1 MEAAADGAGWAKGA
15 LLARAC
21 RLAQL
26 QACATCA
33 ALCALWAAA
42 AARRRMGAEEVLWAQ
57 ERAREGAR
65 EGARRE
71 YPAVSVV
78 VPTRGVGSSEHA
90 LRNLL
95 AQLRM
100 GYDGPVEFLF
110 GVEDDEAPECAEL
123 AAVAA
128 QHAPLDRPV
137 TVVPAGAAVRT
148 SQKIANQLACLE
160 RVSAGSEYVLF
171 LDDDMAPA
179 SGLLAALV
187 DAMDAA
193 PEALL
198 ATGFPFDVPVH
209 PQSSARDISDRGAL
223 ARALCTLAQHA
234 TMWHHLPLLVPFS
247 LFGRGHFVW
256 GGCMLF
262 RAPELARD
270 AHGIVSAWRDGGYSV
285 RAECARLKPARP
297 CASGSQHPI
306 LTRGRLR
313 VHACCCAHHQDD
325 LVAAA
330 TSVAARRPVLSPAAA
345 FFPQRLEANTTLGS
359 YWNYLRRQLYVLF
372 MYAYDD
378 GDRYKNRVMAT
389 VYAYLSVTLF
399 AGEACAMAAVA
410 RALARAL
417 CGGYVVAGVDTA
429 DAWLS
434 AVTLLLGFALAH
446 EACSLTRKLA
456 GLSNALSPESP
467 TDTSALSLAAMV
479 AAMAL
484 NQAALPLAMVYTAL
498 SPAVVWGGRRYRRR
512 RGKVHTLD
520 VL

>member
-1 MEAAADGAGWAKGA
+1 
-15 LLARAC
+15 
-21 RLAQL
+21 
-26 QACATCA
+26 
-33 ALCALWAAA
+33 
-42 AARRRMGAEEVLWAQ
+42 
-57 ERAREGAR
+57 
-65 EGARRE
+65 
-71 YPAVSVV
+71 
-78 VPTRGVGSSEHA
+78 
-90 LRNLL
+90 
-95 AQLRM
+95 
-100 GYDGPVEFLF
+100 
-110 GVEDDEAPECAEL
+110 
-123 AAVAA
+123 
-128 QHAPLDRPV
+128 
-137 TVVPAGAAVRT
+137 
-148 SQKIANQLACLE
+148 
-160 RVSAGSEYVLF
+160 VSAGSEYVLF

-198 ATGFPFDVPVH
+198 ATGFPFDVPVR

-270 AHGIVSAWRDGGYSV
+270 AHGIVSAWRDGGYS
-285 RAECARLKPARP
+285 
-297 CASGSQHPI
+297 
-306 LTRGRLR
+306 
-313 VHACCCAHHQDD
+313 DD

-389 VYAYLSVTLF
+389 VYAYLSATLF

-512 RGKVHTLD
+512 RGKVHTID